1 MEKYK
6 PIEKHKGGKTPPLC
20 FSATSNHIFAV
31 PTENRPVIAGFTV
44 PDFESAS
51 HNPEVAGSNPAPAT
65 RRKDLEPYGS
75 KSFFAYFLFLQ

>member
-1 MEKYK
+1 MINQLKNIKEARRLLYAFQQL
-6 PIEKHKGGKTPPLC
+6 PT
-20 FSATSNHIFAV
+20 TSLLYRQK
-31 PTENRPVIAGFTV
+31 NRPVIAGFTV